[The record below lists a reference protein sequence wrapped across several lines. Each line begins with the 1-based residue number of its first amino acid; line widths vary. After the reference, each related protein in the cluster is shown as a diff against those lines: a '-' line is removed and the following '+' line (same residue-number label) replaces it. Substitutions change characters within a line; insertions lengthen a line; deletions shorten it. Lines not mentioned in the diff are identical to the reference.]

1 MTRRD
6 RTTGLPG
13 AQRGGRASARAGEG
27 GGLFAQRAARY
38 GIIGTAVAAL
48 LVVAALIAFFWY
60 DSSIGQPGKT
70 VLRVAEEEFTLSY
83 YAARL
88 PEFARTDPSGRG
100 LLVTEALLNRLEEEG
115 LVLAAAAERG
125 IALSD
130 EDVTA
135 AIALELG
142 VAPDTSRGSPFDARY
157 RDTLRTSG
165 LSDGHYRQQAKARAT
180 ERDLRTALRD
190 EVGATGEVVHLRVV
204 TVATLEEAEAVK
216 GRIEEGENMGTIAQV
231 ESLHGN
237 SRQNDGIFLSPPP
250 LLDEPL
256 RVALAGA
263 GEGELL
269 GPVEAGGVF
278 WVVRLESREAEGS
291 YTDSDIGRL
300 TQLRFEE
307 AIEEARSRVTID
319 RDFTTDDANW
329 ALEQAG

>member
-13 AQRGGRASARAGEG
+13 GQRGRRAAARASDS
-27 GGLFAQRAARY
+27 GGLFSQRVARV

-70 VLRVAEEEFTLSY
+70 VLQVGEEEFSLSY

-125 IALSD
+125 IAMSD

-142 VAPDTSRGSPFDARY
+142 VTPDTSRGSPFDARY
-157 RDTLRTSG
+157 RDALRTSG
-165 LSDGHYRQQAKARAT
+165 LSDGHYRQQARARAT
-180 ERDLRTALRD
+180 ERELRTALRD
-190 EVGATGEVVHLRVV
+190 EVGTTGTIVHLRVV
-204 TVATLEEAEAVK
+204 TAATIEEADAIVA
-216 GRIEEGENMGTIAQV
+216 RIGEGEDMGTIAQV
-231 ESLHGN
+231 ESLHDA
-237 SRQNDGIFLSPPP
+237 SRQNDGILLSPPP
-250 LLDEPL
+250 LLDQAL
-256 RVALAGA
+256 QDALAGA
-263 GEGELL
+263 AEGELL
-269 GPVEAGGVF
+269 EPVESGGVF
-278 WVVRLESREAEGS
+278 WVVRLERREAEGS
-291 YTDSDIGRL
+291 YTDSDIARL
-300 TQLRFEE
+300 AQLRFEE
-307 AIEEARSRVTID
+307 AIAAARSRVTID

-329 ALEQAG
+329 AIEQAG